1 MTPDRVLGA
10 TVVSG
15 IISGIWTTNGSPY
28 VLTAD
33 CSVLADQSLA
43 IDPGVTVIIEPD
55 VGVDVF
61 GQINAVGTPG
71 LPITIRGASSSRYWR
86 TIRFVHSPATNRFI
100 SCSIRD
106 GITALQF
113 VTGSGVPFSSAEL
126 VFDCHQHVQSAS
138 MVVHRYEHST
148 DSCSDVQGPA
158 TAMSSS
164 SSTALREN

>member
-1 MTPDRVLGA
+1 MTLKHITLRFYLVLIAWFVDGIMTPDRVLGA

-61 GQINAVGTPG
+61 GQITAVGTPR
-71 LPITIRGASSSRYWR
+71 LPITIRGASS
-86 TIRFVHSPATNRFI
+86 
-100 SCSIRD
+100 
-106 GITALQF
+106 
-113 VTGSGVPFSSAEL
+113 GVPRKIGGGATVNGSFGGFSGRPIPRFSR
-126 VFDCHQHVQSAS
+126 DQRAS
-138 MVVHRYEHST
+138 RKNRCLAAVSR
-148 DSCSDVQGPA
+148 
-158 TAMSSS
+158 
-164 SSTALREN
+164 